1 MDPANCIISKNQT
14 SWRIKPESTSQQQY
28 YTVEKVSNNPCSCKV
43 RCNKCDICICSYSCT
58 CMDYLIH
65 ATICKHIHLV
75 NIFSH
80 LDLEQI
86 KSSGTSSTTTSAA
99 MLSDNDE
106 STSMEYIESGST
118 QADSATSANVTFE

>member
-1 MDPANCIISKNQT
+1 
-14 SWRIKPESTSQQQY
+14 
-28 YTVEKVSNNPCSCKV
+28 
-43 RCNKCDICICSYSCT
+43 
-58 CMDYLIH
+58 MDYLIH